1 MKTSPIF
8 ALALAAALAA
18 FFFLPF
24 TFEIVCSVLFA
35 AGLALVVYSDYA
47 RAIQPV
53 TPCMATVAPTGRSER
68 LGLAA

>member
-8 ALALAAALAA
+8 ALAAA
-18 FFFLPF
+18 FAAFVFLPL
-24 TFEIVCSVLFA
+24 TFEVVCSVLFA
-35 AGLALVVYSDYA
+35 TGLAVMVYGDYA

-53 TPCMATVAPTGRSER
+53 TPCMAKAAPTGRSER